1 MDGCW
6 IKVVVMLYTEQ
17 VVEASEVEK
26 KLDASP
32 GWSTRMRKK
41 NVWNRD
47 ASKAARGKQGKKNAH
62 VGAASQSASRCRE
75 TGERRGR
82 HHATR
87 ATTPGRRDPA
97 DTDGPLC
104 GLCLVALVNENL
116 FIRGFGPIQG
126 TRLAY

>member
-1 MDGCW
+1 M
-6 IKVVVMLYTEQ
+6 YTEQ

-41 NVWNRD
+41 MCGTETR
-47 ASKAARGKQGKKNAH
+47 AKQRGENKGKKNAH